1 MIQFYP
7 KYKQFKDLVDA
18 KDYENAV
25 RSGLD
30 YLRFVADE
38 YIRLE
43 VYAYQECDG
52 DDFLTYE
59 VEKELALVLRDE
71 ATPLESVAM
80 AQKEMA
86 EIEKME
92 AYDDCCL
99 CFFDHIREAIN
110 FRLAD
115 ADTYLA
121 DLDKQIKHHTYEY
134 KRLVNDEYFDQL
146 SSVFRFEE
154 LGKLLIKK
162 IEYLRSHGREN
173 EVSGI
178 MEEYKFVPDICS
190 FKINELLGKGLEDEA
205 VKEIDKTIAAYGDDG
220 YNATES
226 WHLQKVA
233 ILEKQNDK
241 AGLIEEYRRLFRQHL
256 VDKRTYFEKLKELVA
271 KEEWDEF
278 VVKLFGAIV
287 R

>member
-1 MIQFYP
+1 MQSQTMIQFYP
-7 KYKQFKDLVDA
+7 RYKQFKALLDA
-18 KDYENAV
+18 KDYGKTV
-25 RSGLD
+25 RCVLD

-59 VEKELALVLRDE
+59 VAKELVQVLRNE
-71 ATPLESVAM
+71 ATPIESVAM

-99 CFFDHIREAIN
+99 CFFDNIREDIN

-134 KRLVNDEYFDQL
+134 KRLVNNEFFDQL

-162 IEYLRSHGREN
+162 IEYLSYAKLKSYGYIVDDIKGMYTCC
-173 EVSGI
+173 EVSKKLI
-178 MEEYKFVPDICS
+178 LDFVEEIECNYGNRPTLMR
-190 FKINELLGKGLEDEA
+190 LLR
-205 VKEIDKTIAAYGDDG
+205 
-220 YNATES
+220 S
-226 WHLQKVA
+226 
-233 ILEKQNDK
+233 
-241 AGLIEEYRRLFRQHL
+241 
-256 VDKRTYFEKLKELVA
+256 
-271 KEEWDEF
+271 
-278 VVKLFGAIV
+278 
-287 R
+287 

>member
-1 MIQFYP
+1 MIQFFP
-7 KYKQFKDLVDA
+7 KYKQFKALVDA

-59 VEKELALVLRDE
+59 VEKELAQMLRDE

-92 AYDDCCL
+92 TYVDCCL

-110 FRLAD
+110 FRLED

-134 KRLVNDEYFDQL
+134 KRLVNNEYFDQL

-162 IEYLRSHGREN
+162 IEYQSYAKLKSYGYIVDDIKGMYTCCEVSKKLILDFVEEIEYNYGNRPALMRLLRS
-173 EVSGI
+173 
-178 MEEYKFVPDICS
+178 
-190 FKINELLGKGLEDEA
+190 
-205 VKEIDKTIAAYGDDG
+205 
-220 YNATES
+220 
-226 WHLQKVA
+226 
-233 ILEKQNDK
+233 
-241 AGLIEEYRRLFRQHL
+241 
-256 VDKRTYFEKLKELVA
+256 
-271 KEEWDEF
+271 
-278 VVKLFGAIV
+278 
-287 R
+287 

>member
-1 MIQFYP
+1 MQSQTMIQFYP
-7 KYKQFKDLVDA
+7 RYKQFKALLDA
-18 KDYENAV
+18 KDYGKTV
-25 RSGLD
+25 RCVLD

-59 VEKELALVLRDE
+59 VAKELVQVLRNE
-71 ATPLESVAM
+71 ATPIESVAM

-99 CFFDHIREAIN
+99 CFFDHIREDIN

-134 KRLVNDEYFDQL
+134 KRLVNNEFFDQL
-146 SSVFRFEE
+146 SSVFRFEK

-162 IEYLRSHGREN
+162 IEYLSYAKLKSYGYIVDDIKGMYTCC
-173 EVSGI
+173 EVSKKLI
-178 MEEYKFVPDICS
+178 LDFVEEIECNYGNRPTLMR
-190 FKINELLGKGLEDEA
+190 LLR
-205 VKEIDKTIAAYGDDG
+205 
-220 YNATES
+220 S
-226 WHLQKVA
+226 
-233 ILEKQNDK
+233 
-241 AGLIEEYRRLFRQHL
+241 
-256 VDKRTYFEKLKELVA
+256 
-271 KEEWDEF
+271 
-278 VVKLFGAIV
+278 
-287 R
+287 

>member
-1 MIQFYP
+1 MQSQTMIQFYP
-7 KYKQFKDLVDA
+7 RYKQFKALLDA
-18 KDYENAV
+18 KDYGKTV
-25 RSGLD
+25 RCVLD

-59 VEKELALVLRDE
+59 VEKELVQVLRNE
-71 ATPLESVAM
+71 ATPIESVAM

-99 CFFDHIREAIN
+99 CFFDHIREDIN

-134 KRLVNDEYFDQL
+134 KRLVNNEFFDQL

-162 IEYLRSHGREN
+162 IEYLSYAKLKSYGYIVDDIKGMYTCC
-173 EVSGI
+173 EVSKKLI
-178 MEEYKFVPDICS
+178 LDFVEEIECNYGNRPTLMR
-190 FKINELLGKGLEDEA
+190 LLR
-205 VKEIDKTIAAYGDDG
+205 
-220 YNATES
+220 S
-226 WHLQKVA
+226 
-233 ILEKQNDK
+233 
-241 AGLIEEYRRLFRQHL
+241 
-256 VDKRTYFEKLKELVA
+256 
-271 KEEWDEF
+271 
-278 VVKLFGAIV
+278 
-287 R
+287 

>member
-1 MIQFYP
+1 MQSQTMIQFYP
-7 KYKQFKDLVDA
+7 RYKQFKALLDA
-18 KDYENAV
+18 KDYGKTV
-25 RSGLD
+25 RCVLD

-59 VEKELALVLRDE
+59 VAKELVQVLRNE
-71 ATPLESVAM
+71 ATPIESVAM

-99 CFFDHIREAIN
+99 CFFDHIREDIN

-134 KRLVNDEYFDQL
+134 KRLVNNEFFDQL

-162 IEYLRSHGREN
+162 IEYLSYAKLKSYGYIVDDIKGMYTCC
-173 EVSGI
+173 EVSKKLI
-178 MEEYKFVPDICS
+178 LDFVEEIECNYGNRPTLMR
-190 FKINELLGKGLEDEA
+190 LLR
-205 VKEIDKTIAAYGDDG
+205 
-220 YNATES
+220 S
-226 WHLQKVA
+226 
-233 ILEKQNDK
+233 
-241 AGLIEEYRRLFRQHL
+241 
-256 VDKRTYFEKLKELVA
+256 
-271 KEEWDEF
+271 
-278 VVKLFGAIV
+278 
-287 R
+287 

>member
-1 MIQFYP
+1 MQSQTMIQFYP
-7 KYKQFKDLVDA
+7 RYKQFKALLDA
-18 KDYENAV
+18 KDYGKTV
-25 RSGLD
+25 RCVLD

-59 VEKELALVLRDE
+59 VEKELVQVLRNE
-71 ATPLESVAM
+71 ATPIESVAM

-86 EIEKME
+86 EIERME

-99 CFFDHIREAIN
+99 CFFDHIREDIN

-134 KRLVNDEYFDQL
+134 KRLVNNEFFDQL

-162 IEYLRSHGREN
+162 IEYLSYAKLKSYGYIVDDIKGMYTCC
-173 EVSGI
+173 EVSKKLI
-178 MEEYKFVPDICS
+178 LDFVEEIECNYGNRPTLMR
-190 FKINELLGKGLEDEA
+190 LLR
-205 VKEIDKTIAAYGDDG
+205 
-220 YNATES
+220 S
-226 WHLQKVA
+226 
-233 ILEKQNDK
+233 
-241 AGLIEEYRRLFRQHL
+241 
-256 VDKRTYFEKLKELVA
+256 
-271 KEEWDEF
+271 
-278 VVKLFGAIV
+278 
-287 R
+287 